1 MKSIGNWPAAIRV
14 KLEGINME
22 KLTIKSIGATL
33 ITIVCYS
40 LYVYVTGNINDF
52 ALNQVK

>member
-1 MKSIGNWPAAIRV
+1 
-14 KLEGINME
+14 ME